1 MKNMKVKNKLIL
13 FSGIMLALIIWT
25 AGVGMIVAN
34 LTNKARSERFNTYG
48 RGELYLCEAF
58 SNFHEV
64 KVHLRNML
72 FLYDEND
79 LDGRQ
84 QEMMVIRE
92 KVEEAS
98 QNFSAYYDMIGS
110 YDQEIVDNFEK
121 CLVHVN
127 AYKDYVENAI
137 VLVNNGELETAIQ
150 ELLTTG
156 LQTAT
161 DAETLLREIIEQM
174 DKDSE
179 AADQNIE
186 FQVDALFVG
195 MVAICVLSIIIAVI
209 YCSILTRSITGPIA
223 KLSVASKKLAY
234 GDVEVDC
241 TKTSEDD
248 LGALLDDFAHMA
260 GNIKEQARVAEM
272 ISQGDLTVKVE
283 PRGER
288 DILGKALKKLVTD
301 NNITLGNI
309 AESTRQVT
317 LESGQ
322 VASASQSLA
331 QGSTEQASALEQ
343 VSVSMSEIAE
353 HTKNNATEADQ
364 ANQLVHSVKEM
375 AVTGNGEM
383 RSMIDAMNDI
393 NESSMSIS
401 KIIKVIDDIAFQ
413 TNMLALNAAVEA
425 ARAGEAGKGFAVV
438 AEEVRDLA
446 AKSTAAA
453 SETADLIETS
463 IAKVNHGTGLVD
475 RTAKSLN
482 EIVLSIDKIVDLIA
496 DIASASNNQATAVA
510 QINQAIG
517 QVSQVVQTNSATSEE
532 CAAASEEL
540 SSQAAAL
547 RTLMSS
553 YKLDGRRG
561 Y

>member
-1 MKNMKVKNKLIL
+1 M
-13 FSGIMLALIIWT
+13 
-25 AGVGMIVAN
+25 
-34 LTNKARSERFNTYG
+34 
-48 RGELYLCEAF
+48 
-58 SNFHEV
+58 
-64 KVHLRNML
+64 
-72 FLYDEND
+72 DE
-79 LDGRQ
+79 
-84 QEMMVIRE
+84 
-92 KVEEAS
+92 
-98 QNFSAYYDMIGS
+98 
-110 YDQEIVDNFEK
+110 
-121 CLVHVN
+121 
-127 AYKDYVENAI
+127 
-137 VLVNNGELETAIQ
+137 
-150 ELLTTG
+150 
-156 LQTAT
+156 
-161 DAETLLREIIEQM
+161 
-174 DKDSE
+174 DSE

>member
-25 AGVGMIVAN
+25 AAVGMIIAN
-34 LTNKARSERFNTYG
+34 LTNKARAQRFNTYG

-72 FLYDEND
+72 FLYDEDD
-79 LDGRQ
+79 LEGRQ
-84 QEMMVIRE
+84 QEMVLIRE
-92 KVEEAS
+92 KVEEAN
-98 QNFSAYYDMIGS
+98 QNFSEYSEMIDS
-110 YDQEIVDNFEK
+110 FSQTIIDSFDR

-127 AYKDYVENAI
+127 AYKDYVEGAME
-137 VLVNNGELETAIQ
+137 LVNNGQLDTAIQ
-150 ELLTTG
+150 ELQTTG

-161 DAETLLREIIEQM
+161 DAETVLREIIEQM

-179 AADQNIE
+179 AADQRIE
-186 FQVDALFVG
+186 LQVNALFVI
-195 MVAICVLSIIIAVI
+195 MVGICVVSIIIAMI
-209 YCSILTRSITGPIA
+209 YCSILTRAITVPIA

-260 GNIKEQARVAEM
+260 GNIKEQARIAEM
-272 ISQGDLTVKVE
+272 ISHGDLTVKVE
-283 PRGER
+283 PRGES

-309 AESTRQVT
+309 AESTKQVT

-322 VASASQSLA
+322 VAAASQSLA

-353 HTKNNATEADQ
+353 HTKNNATEADE
-364 ANQLVHSVKEM
+364 ANQLVHNVKEM

-463 IAKVNHGTGLVD
+463 ISKVNHGAGLVD

-482 EIVLSIDKIVDLIA
+482 EIVLSIDKIVDLIS

-553 YKLDGRRG
+553 YKLDGRKG

>member
-1 MKNMKVKNKLIL
+1 
-13 FSGIMLALIIWT
+13 
-25 AGVGMIVAN
+25 
-34 LTNKARSERFNTYG
+34 
-48 RGELYLCEAF
+48 
-58 SNFHEV
+58 
-64 KVHLRNML
+64 
-72 FLYDEND
+72 
-79 LDGRQ
+79 
-84 QEMMVIRE
+84 
-92 KVEEAS
+92 
-98 QNFSAYYDMIGS
+98 
-110 YDQEIVDNFEK
+110 
-121 CLVHVN
+121 
-127 AYKDYVENAI
+127 
-137 VLVNNGELETAIQ
+137 
-150 ELLTTG
+150 
-156 LQTAT
+156 
-161 DAETLLREIIEQM
+161 
-174 DKDSE
+174 
-179 AADQNIE
+179 
-186 FQVDALFVG
+186 
-195 MVAICVLSIIIAVI
+195 
-209 YCSILTRSITGPIA
+209 
-223 KLSVASKKLAY
+223 
-234 GDVEVDC
+234 
-241 TKTSEDD
+241 
-248 LGALLDDFAHMA
+248 
-260 GNIKEQARVAEM
+260 
-272 ISQGDLTVKVE
+272 
-283 PRGER
+283 
-288 DILGKALKKLVTD
+288 
-301 NNITLGNI
+301 
-309 AESTRQVT
+309 
-317 LESGQ
+317 
-322 VASASQSLA
+322 
-331 QGSTEQASALEQ
+331 
-343 VSVSMSEIAE
+343 MSEIAE

>member
-25 AGVGMIVAN
+25 AAVGMIVAN
-34 LTNKARSERFNTYG
+34 LTNKARADRFNTYG

-72 FLYDEND
+72 FLYGEDNPEE
-79 LDGRQ
+79 RQ
-84 QEMMVIRE
+84 QEMVLIRE
-92 KVEEAS
+92 KVEEAN
-98 QNFSAYYDMIGS
+98 QNFAEYYELIDS
-110 YDQEIVDNFEK
+110 FDQTIIDKFDQ
-121 CLVHVN
+121 CIVHVN

-137 VLVNNGELETAIQ
+137 VLVNNGEVDTAIQ

-156 LQTAT
+156 VQTAT
-161 DAETLLREIIEQM
+161 NAETLLREIIEQM
-174 DKDSE
+174 DKDSD
-179 AADQNIE
+179 AADQRIE
-186 FQVDALFVG
+186 FQVSALLVIMLG
-195 MVAICVLSIIIAVI
+195 ICIVSIIVAII
-209 YCSILTRSITGPIA
+209 YCSILTKSITVPIA
-223 KLSVASKKLAY
+223 KLSVASKKLAQ

-241 TKTSEDD
+241 AKISEDD

-288 DILGKALKKLVTD
+288 DILGRALKKLVTD

-309 AESTRQVT
+309 AESTKQVT

-322 VASASQSLA
+322 VAAASQSLA

-353 HTKNNATEADQ
+353 HTKNNAAEANE
-364 ANQLVHSVKEM
+364 ANQLVHNVKEM

-383 RSMIDAMNDI
+383 HSMIDAMNDI
-393 NESSMSIS
+393 NESSVSIS

-463 IAKVNHGTGLVD
+463 ISKVNHGTGLVD

-482 EIVLSIDKIVDLIA
+482 EIVLSIDKIVDLIS